1 MNHVVDEGATAAL
14 AKEARADLA
23 AMAHP
28 NRPWVSASSEHG
40 EDDVI
45 DVAIV
50 GGGQTG
56 IITAASLIRESVMG
70 VRVLDR
76 ASHGSEGPWTTFARM
91 GELRTPKQL
100 VGADFGIPSLS
111 TQRWYEAAFGPGSW
125 DSIERVPTLAWRAY
139 LDWYADTVGV
149 EIEND
154 VTVRNIAPSQDDPNG
169 TVSVFTDG
177 EEIRARVVVLAT
189 GFDGAG
195 SWSVPTVVSHSL
207 PADRFDHSNGPID
220 FDALIG
226 ARIGILGHGASAF
239 DNAATALERGA
250 KSVDLCFRRT
260 RLPRVNPHRYLETA
274 GPMTHYPELSDAAR
288 WRIAHHFRT
297 NDQPPPKRSFARAM
311 ALPGFRL
318 HPASPWESVALSAE
332 GSSGEIVVTT
342 PRNTFRFD
350 HLILATGARTELG
363 ARPELQTIAPAALTW
378 ADQYEP
384 PQGLE
389 HGELAKLPYLDDE
402 YGFMPRSE
410 ADAWVNRVLAFN
422 FASAVSHAPH
432 STSISGHKH
441 SLPRMVRG
449 ITKRLLRDSEGAVV
463 EGLLAYYS
471 QDLDVPDD
479 FEVDLIANG
488 PPSTAAQVQERLNN
502 T

>member
-1 MNHVVDEGATAAL
+1 MIHDGDQMMRDEAATAAL
-14 AKEARADLA
+14 AKEARADLG

-28 NRPWVSASSEHG
+28 NRSWVAASTDG
-40 EDDVI
+40 DADII

-56 IITAASLIRESVMG
+56 VITAASLARESVTRL
-70 VRVLDR
+70 RVLDR
-76 ASHGSEGPWTTFARM
+76 AGPGSEGPWTTFARM
-91 GELRTPKQL
+91 AELRTPKQL

-125 DSIERVPTLAWRAY
+125 DSIERVPTKAWRAY

-149 EIEND
+149 TIEND
-154 VTVRNIAPSQDDPNG
+154 AVVQNIAPSTGSPEG
-169 TVSVFTDG
+169 TVSVFTNR

-195 SWSVPTVVSHSL
+195 SWSVPKVVSDSL

-220 FDALIG
+220 FTALEG
-226 ARIGILGHGASAF
+226 ARIGVLGHGASAF
-239 DNAATALERGA
+239 DNAATALELGA
-250 KSVDLCFRRT
+250 KSVDLCFRRA

-297 NDQPPPKRSFARAM
+297 NDQPPPKGSFARAM

-318 HPASPWESVALSAE
+318 HPASPWESVALATD
-332 GSSGEIVVTT
+332 GPTGEIIVTT
-342 PRNTFRFD
+342 PHETFRFD
-350 HLILATGARTELG
+350 HLILATGARTDLA

-378 ADQYEP
+378 ADQYQP
-384 PQGLE
+384 PAGLE
-389 HGELAKLPYLDDE
+389 NDELAKLPYLDDE
-402 YGFMPRSE
+402 YGFLPRRPE
-410 ADAWVNRVLAFN
+410 DAWVNRVIAFN

-441 SLPRMVRG
+441 CLPRMVRG
-449 ITKRLLRDSEGAVV
+449 VTKRLLRDSEDSVV
-463 EGLLAYYS
+463 QGLLDYYS
-471 QDLDVPDD
+471 DDLGVPDD
-479 FEVDLIANG
+479 FEHELIAQHLTEETG
-488 PPSTAAQVQERLNN
+488 
-502 T
+502 

>member
-1 MNHVVDEGATAAL
+1 MINNIDQGATAAL
-14 AKEARADLA
+14 AKEARVDLA

-28 NRPWVSASSEHG
+28 NRPWVSATTG
-40 EDDVI
+40 AGDADVI

-56 IITAASLIRESVMG
+56 VITAASLARESVMR
-70 VRVLDR
+70 VRVLDS
-76 ASHGSEGPWTTFARM
+76 APSGLEGPWTTFARM
-91 GELRTPKQL
+91 AELRTPKQL

-111 TQRWYEAAFGPGSW
+111 TQRWYDAAFGPGSW
-125 DSIERVPTLAWRAY
+125 ESIERVPTLAWRAY
-139 LDWYADTVGV
+139 LDWYAETVGLHV
-149 EIEND
+149 ENN
-154 VTVRNIAPSQDDPNG
+154 VTVRNIAPSHDDPNG
-169 TVSVFTDG
+169 TVSVFTDR

-195 SWSVPTVVSHSL
+195 AWSVPSVVSDSL

-220 FDALIG
+220 FGALTG
-226 ARIGILGHGASAF
+226 ARIGVLGHGASAF
-239 DNAATALERGA
+239 DNAATALELGA

-297 NDQPPPKRSFARAM
+297 NDQPPPKRSFDRAM

-318 HPASPWESVALSAE
+318 HPASPWESVALS
-332 GSSGEIVVTT
+332 GDGTSGEIIVTT
-342 PRNTFRFD
+342 PRDTFHFD
-350 HLILATGARTELG
+350 HLILATGARTDLA
-363 ARPELQTIAPAALTW
+363 ARPELQSIAPAALTW
-378 ADQYEP
+378 ADQYQP
-384 PQGLE
+384 PEGLE
-389 HGELAKLPYLDDE
+389 HDELAKLPYLDDE
-402 YGFMPRSE
+402 YGFLPRSDD
-410 ADAWVNRVLAFN
+410 DAWVNRVLAFN

-441 SLPRMVRG
+441 CLPRMVRG
-449 ITKRLLRDSEGAVV
+449 ITKRLLRDSEAAVV
-463 EGLLAYYS
+463 EGLLTYHS
-471 QDLDVPDD
+471 QDLEVPEE
-479 FEVDLIANG
+479 FELELIANRT
-488 PPSTAAQVQERLNN
+488 PATSDQIQERLSN